1 MSMFNYSSLAEGD
14 KPVQDLKT
22 KLNNAVGQ
30 AIPYVV
36 IGKAK
41 RTSGESVKPIEFGF
55 ENGQKVTFMVRQ
67 SGDIFRVLLNDKPLP
82 LTSDMTMV
90 QEMSTEIAAKVKAG
104 QSRFDAAA
112 AKAKVRVPT
121 VPRKVLTTKQ
131 QLAEVTTQET
141 SIDTEIEKAEQH
153 IEQLKAKLEQ
163 RNQDQSA
170 ANV

>member
-1 MSMFNYSSLAEGD
+1 MSMFNYASLAEGD
-14 KPVQDLKT
+14 KPVQTLKT
-22 KLNNAVGQ
+22 KLNKAVGQ
-30 AIPYVV
+30 SIPYVV

-41 RTSGESVKPIEFGF
+41 RTAGESVKPIEYGF

-82 LTSDMTMV
+82 LTSDMTMLP
-90 QEMSTEIAAKVKAG
+90 EMAAEIAAKVKAG
-104 QSRFDAAA
+104 QSRFNAVA

-131 QLAEVTTQET
+131 QLAEVATQEA

-153 IEQLKAKLEQ
+153 IDQLKAKLEQ
-163 RNQDQSA
+163 RRQDQSA
-170 ANV
+170 ATA

>member
-67 SGDIFRVLLNDKPLP
+67 
-82 LTSDMTMV
+82 M
-90 QEMSTEIAAKVKAG
+90 
-104 QSRFDAAA
+104 
-112 AKAKVRVPT
+112 
-121 VPRKVLTTKQ
+121 
-131 QLAEVTTQET
+131 
-141 SIDTEIEKAEQH
+141 
-153 IEQLKAKLEQ
+153 KAKLEQ
-163 RNQDQSA
+163 RRQDQSA
-170 ANV
+170 ATV